1 MSRVPWLV
9 DGMNVI
15 GSKPDGWWR
24 DRTGAM
30 RRLLAALDD
39 LGEET
44 WLVLDGEPRSLGDE
58 GHVTVVWAPEPGPNA
73 ADDLIAGLVEEDAD
87 PGRWHVVT
95 SDAAL
100 AARVRAAGAPVTGA
114 GAFRARLEGLDPR

>member
-30 RRLLAALDD
+30 RRLLAAF
-39 LGEET
+39 GPGSGAHT
-44 WLVLDGEPRSLGDE
+44 T
-58 GHVTVVWAPEPGPNA
+58 VT
-73 ADDLIAGLVEEDAD
+73 
-87 PGRWHVVT
+87 
-95 SDAAL
+95 
-100 AARVRAAGAPVTGA
+100 
-114 GAFRARLEGLDPR
+114 